1 MTRSV
6 HGLKQDLEIG
16 TTRLVAGRKRA
27 FGRWSHR
34 LVALLIISCA
44 FSGPAYAEELTIY
57 RGSGSVASAVT
68 GEFTLAPFGTTNP
81 GRVWPQQYWDKLPEI
96 GTLNA
101 PGGPYHLYQNPDGI
115 WLLCGKSCGQVHPKS
130 LPLVDKLLQDQKN
143 LSPDDKK
150 QDEKKKPEKQENK
163 HSDKKVESWCCI
175 NKHQGEKGQKCQQP
189 HIKEDPYNQETGTGG
204 EGYKTV
210 ACGEIID
217 KKCPASGNKD
227 GDKPNVKPGEQPK
240 PPAPPGG
247 GNPAPPAPPPP
258 PGGGG
263 GGGGG
268 NPLGGLSQMLPA
280 LMQALAQKGQQGQ
293 QGQQPGQQQGDLSD
307 AQIMEMARAAQ
318 TAIAQA
324 TAMTQATAVAQ
335 ATTVAQATAGIQ
347 QTSTASSTTSGETDS
362 SASQT
367 QVAVTPTSSPPAN
380 STF

>member
-1 MTRSV
+1 MRA
-6 HGLKQDLEIG
+6 
-16 TTRLVAGRKRA
+16 TRLINAMKRA
-27 FGRWSHR
+27 SGGWSHH
-34 LVALLIISCA
+34 VVVLLIISYA
-44 FSGPAYAEELTIY
+44 FAVPASAEQLTIS
-57 RGSGSVASAVT
+57 RGGGAGRPFT
-68 GEFTLAPFGTTNP
+68 GDFTLSPP
-81 GRVWPQQYWDKLPEI
+81 GSRYFSQGFQQNLPEL
-96 GTLNA
+96 GVLQA
-101 PGGPYHLYQNPDGI
+101 PGGPYHLYQNPGGT
-115 WLLCGKSCGQVHPKS
+115 WLLCSNGSCGPVSQSS
-130 LPLVDKLLQDQKN
+130 LPLVNKLLQDQKKLAPN
-143 LSPDDKK
+143 DKK
-150 QDEKKKPEKQENK
+150 QDEKNKPEEKKEHSKKPLEHWCCKNK
-163 HSDKKVESWCCI
+163 HEGKK
-175 NKHQGEKGQKCQQP
+175 GETCTEAVDPVDVIPEDVGKKEFPCNEPIDQQ
-189 HIKEDPYNQETGTGG
+189 
-204 EGYKTV
+204 
-210 ACGEIID
+210 
-217 KKCPASGNKD
+217 CPASGNKD

-268 NPLGGLSQMLPA
+268 GNPLGGMSQMLPQ
-280 LMQALAQKGQQGQ
+280 LMQALAQKGQQGGQ

-307 AQIMEMARAAQ
+307 DQIMEMARAAQ